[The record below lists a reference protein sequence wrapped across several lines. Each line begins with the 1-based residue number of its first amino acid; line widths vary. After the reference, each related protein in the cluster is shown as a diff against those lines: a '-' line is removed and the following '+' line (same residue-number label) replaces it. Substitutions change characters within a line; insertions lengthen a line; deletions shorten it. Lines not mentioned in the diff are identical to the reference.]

1 MCVRI
6 DPKGELLAVSASDG
20 TLRIY
25 PISVES
31 GASPIRSIRISS
43 RIPDIDPGQSRLEI
57 SWAVDGIHLFS
68 VVLGGVKRFKRETF
82 DNPSSFI
89 ASSSV
94 TEMFST
100 CCISSCGKFV
110 AASSMGGT
118 ICVWNVESGQLLS
131 SCKYVRLGET
141 KVITSMIWHPILYG
155 TLFFADSE
163 EHICS
168 LSNCVKE
175 PTSELSDNASKKK
188 LFDSDDD
195 TRLSADL
202 GAIKRSYGF
211 DEEGLHITEKS
222 PPPDERPFVPLK
234 MLESAASYEPP
245 RVPGSFV
252 SGSSPTHL
260 SQRYLKWNQFGMIT
274 SFSTTEENT
283 IEVRWHDASV
293 HSEMIID
300 NNTNRYSIADLSN
313 ELVVLASQADT
324 DSVSELR
331 VHCIN
336 AWDIGSR
343 EWTVQMPSEESIE
356 NVVIGGCF
364 VAVATNLRFI
374 RVFSHAGT
382 QTIILSHPGPI
393 LTMCAAG
400 KRLTTVAVNSGY
412 FFEDD
417 KPQFNMN
424 ANTYE
429 LMAGTWFKRES
440 ILCSTPLALSRN
452 TTLEWI
458 GYSKGGILC
467 TMDSS
472 YCVRLLMA
480 NGVWVPI
487 HRFSSS
493 LKSVSDHVFLIGV
506 VEHPHAEL
514 RYVYCKGIRY
524 PPVASRLVP
533 LVAPWNIPFCNAES
547 EKSQLETKLL
557 QSELLRCAFEG
568 NPDNGVANIQEL
580 CSAYAKDIM
589 RLFALACKADRECRA
604 AELALY
610 APSAHL
616 IQSMCNFAA
625 KTRHSLL
632 VEKVAEIGRNNTLA
646 VENRMTLGRRTSG
659 DDNEGNLAPKPVVRR
674 IHSSKRKLL
683 DEEEEKNREA
693 IVDDGDRE
701 EEQLAPSRFDT
712 SLSSEQNSFTCF
724 SATKTAPN
732 PFKRKAAVV
741 EESQEN
747 VFDSLSTPATKRP
760 LHTPL
765 GLSNKSRKQKNE
777 VVSRQSL
784 LTFSAQTSKIEKGI
798 ERKTGFELWME
809 SMENEL
815 RSHYDGDDDGF
826 LKYATRQFRQLTA
839 DDKKRW
845 NEMARTST

>member
-1 MCVRI
+1 DHILKVIQLESGNYVRLECEGQIMCVRI
-6 DPKGELLAVSASDG
+6 DPNGELLAVSASDG
-20 TLRIY
+20 ILRIY
-25 PISVES
+25 PIAVVS

-43 RIPDIDPGQSRLEI
+43 RIPDIEDCSPGQPRLEI
-57 SWAVDGIHLFS
+57 SWAVDGTYLFS
-68 VVLGGVKRFKRETF
+68 VVLGGVKRFKRESF
-82 DNPSSFI
+82 DDPSSFI

-118 ICVWNVESGQLLS
+118 ICVWNVESGELLS

-175 PTSELSDNASKKK
+175 PISNSDSSDHPSKKK

-202 GAIKRSYGF
+202 GAIKKSYGF
-211 DEEGLHITEKS
+211 DDEGVHITEKS

-234 MLESAASYEPP
+234 MLESAAPYEPP

-260 SQRYLKWNQFGMIT
+260 SQRYLKWNQFGMVT

-300 NNTNRYSIADLSN
+300 NSTSRYSIADLSN
-313 ELVVLASQADT
+313 ELVVLASRAEI
-324 DSVSELR
+324 DSLSELR
-331 VHCIN
+331 VHCII

-343 EWTVQMPSEESIE
+343 EWITQMPSEESID

-364 VAVATNLRFI
+364 VALATNLRFI
-374 RVFSHAGT
+374 RIFSHAGT
-382 QTIILSHPGPI
+382 QIIVLSHPGPI

-429 LMAGTWFKRES
+429 LTAGTWFKRES
-440 ILCSTPLALSRN
+440 ILSSTPLALSRN
-452 TTLEWI
+452 AALEWI
-458 GYSKGGILC
+458 GYSRGGMLC

-472 YCVRLLMA
+472 YCVRLLTA

-487 HRFSSS
+487 HSFSSS
-493 LKSVSDHVFLIGV
+493 MKSISDHVFLIGV
-506 VEHPHAEL
+506 VEYPHCEL

-547 EKSQLETKLL
+547 EKSQLERKLL

-568 NPDNGVANIQEL
+568 NSANDVADIQEL
-580 CSAYAKDIM
+580 CSAYTKDLM

-632 VEKVAEIGRNNTLA
+632 VEKVAEIGRNNIPTVESRTTLD
-646 VENRMTLGRRTSG
+646 RRTSDG
-659 DDNEGNLAPKPVVRR
+659 NNEGDLAPKPVIKR
-674 IHSSKRKLL
+674 IYSSKRKLL
-683 DEEEEKNREA
+683 DEGEEKTREA
-693 IVDDGDRE
+693 VVDDGDRE
-701 EEQLAPSRFDT
+701 EEQSADSRFDT
-712 SLSSEQNSFTCF
+712 SVSSEQNSFTCF

-747 VFDSLSTPATKRP
+747 IFDSLSSPLTKKP
-760 LHTPL
+760 LNPPL
-765 GLSNKSRKQKNE
+765 ALSNKSGKQKKE

-784 LTFSAQTSKIEKGI
+784 LVFSP
-798 ERKTGFELWME
+798 
-809 SMENEL
+809 
-815 RSHYDGDDDGF
+815 
-826 LKYATRQFRQLTA
+826 
-839 DDKKRW
+839 
-845 NEMARTST
+845 